1 LITNN
6 SRAKNENLAEEL
18 QHDPAQCPGDEI
30 QVRVIDAEDAMWY
43 GTVSNRTGCW
53 HVDCNIFAGLWTL
66 GEVSGPTYDLPL
78 TYMLLLGAVG
88 SSIRT

>member
-1 LITNN
+1 
-6 SRAKNENLAEEL
+6 
-18 QHDPAQCPGDEI
+18 
-30 QVRVIDAEDAMWY
+30 MWY